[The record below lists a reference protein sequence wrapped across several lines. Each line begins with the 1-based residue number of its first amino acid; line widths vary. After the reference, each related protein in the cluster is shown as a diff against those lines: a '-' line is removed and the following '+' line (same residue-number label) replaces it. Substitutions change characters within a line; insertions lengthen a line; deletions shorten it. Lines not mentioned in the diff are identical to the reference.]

1 MDVKQVYTILNTIS
15 GEILGES
22 VVVAEDLS
30 NVVEVGTAFNNLQ
43 NGLDAYV
50 KALFDHI
57 GRVVFVDRVYRGR
70 VPSVVRSAW
79 EYGAVLEKISMK
91 LPDAEENES
100 WSLTDGASYDPNIF
114 YAPQI
119 SAKFWNKRVT
129 FEIPLSITEKQVKS
143 AFDNATQLNA
153 FYSMIQTAIEN
164 SMTIKIDSLVM
175 RAINNA
181 IAETLYDDY
190 AGDAFNSKSGTK
202 AVNLLYLYNNGPNYG
217 GTALTAAKAL
227 TTPEFIRFAS
237 MIMANYI
244 DRLSVMSTLFN
255 IDGAERFTPRDLMHV
270 VMLADFKN
278 AANAYLQ
285 SDAFHD
291 NYTALP
297 EAETVAFWQ
306 GSGTDYSFSNIAKV
320 YVTTPQNHS
329 VEAGGILACMF
340 DRDALGVA
348 NLDRRTTSYYNAKAE
363 FWNEYHKADMG
374 VWNDPAENCVVFFV
388 A

>member
-30 NVVEVGTAFNNLQ
+30 NVVEVGTAFANLQ

-57 GRVVFVDRVYRGR
+57 GRVVFVNRVYRGR
-70 VPSVVRSAW
+70 VPSVVRDAW
-79 EYGAVLEKISMK
+79 EYGAILEKISMK

-129 FEIPLSITEKQVKS
+129 FEIPISITEKQVKS

-190 AGDAFNSKSGTK
+190 TGDAFNSKSGTK

-217 GTALTAAKAL
+217 GSALTAAKAL
-227 TTPEFIRFAS
+227 TTPAFIRFAS

-306 GSGTDYSFSNIAKV
+306 GSGTDYAFSSTAKV

-348 NLDRRTTSYYNAKAE
+348 NLDRRTTSNYNAKAE

>member
-1 MDVKQVYTILNTIS
+1 
-15 GEILGES
+15 
-22 VVVAEDLS
+22 
-30 NVVEVGTAFNNLQ
+30 
-43 NGLDAYV
+43 
-50 KALFDHI
+50 
-57 GRVVFVDRVYRGR
+57 
-70 VPSVVRSAW
+70 
-79 EYGAVLEKISMK
+79 
-91 LPDAEENES
+91 
-100 WSLTDGASYDPNIF
+100 
-114 YAPQI
+114 
-119 SAKFWNKRVT
+119 
-129 FEIPLSITEKQVKS
+129 
-143 AFDNATQLNA
+143 
-153 FYSMIQTAIEN
+153 MIQTAIEN

-190 AGDAFNSKSGTK
+190 EGAAFNSKSGTK

-217 GTALTAAKAL
+217 QTPLTASAAM
-227 TTPEFIRFAS
+227 TTPAFIRFAS

-255 IDGAERFTPRDLMHV
+255 IDAAERFTPRDLMHV

-306 GSGTDYSFSNIAKV
+306 GSGTDYAFSSTAKI

-348 NLDRRTTSYYNAKAE
+348 NLDRRTTSNYNAKAE
-363 FWNEYHKADMG
+363 FWNEFHKADMG